1 MSVTLEKS
9 EIQDMLDQAAMK
21 VFTNVT
27 LYHMTDAAR
36 LMGISYNTLQKRIQE
51 RKITVVDGR
60 ITGAEIS
67 RYLKI
72 TQ

>member
-9 EIQDMLDQAAMK
+9 EIQDMLDKAAMK
-21 VFTNVT
+21 VFTNIT

-36 LMGISYNTLQKRIQE
+36 MLGISYNTLQKRIQE

-72 TQ
+72 TE